1 MEIVK
6 ITITGKAHAQTLLQS
21 VTTHDGQGPLSH
33 LSLSDGLVSAL
44 QKLFCIERQCTLL
57 IRIPEPQ
64 VTEHYK
70 MYHKQILIKNFS
82 INTNI
87 VF

>member
-44 QKLFCIERQCTLL
+44 QKLFCIERHCTLL

-70 MYHKQILIKNFS
+70 MYHKHILIKNFS